1 MFIISPRETY
11 RNLFKPALKG
21 DFDRKKVYLTEP
33 FQMFET
39 MQQKGIW
46 ALIALFGTQIGLAQS
61 PISHMEPIGFSAV
74 TINDAFWKPKQDL
87 LATTTLKACIYQT
100 ETATPRLRNFQKV
113 ARKKGEKHEGIF
125 YDDSDVFKAL
135 EAMAYSLKNHP
146 DATMEA
152 KADEWI
158 EIIAA
163 AQQSDGYLNTF
174 YTLNEPQNRYTDM
187 SMHEDY
193 NAGHMIE
200 AAVAYFNATGK
211 RKFLD
216 VCIRWANHFDALFGP
231 SKRHWVTGHQELEL
245 ALVKLYKTT
254 KDQKYLKLADW
265 LLEERGHKYAK
276 GYTWTDW
283 KDTAYAQDVVPVKQ
297 QSEITGHAV
306 RAMYMYTGAADVAA
320 QTGDTG
326 YLSAMVR
333 VWKDVVY
340 RNMYLTGGIG
350 SSGSNEGFSV
360 DYDLPNEQA
369 YCETCASV
377 GMVFWNQRMNSL
389 TGDATYIDVLERS
402 LYNGALDGLSL
413 SGDRFFY
420 GNPLASNGKHAR
432 REWFGTACCPA
443 NIARLIASLGDY
455 IYAKDSKGLYIN
467 LFVGSETKMNLNG
480 QEIGVKT
487 STDYPLNG
495 NIKIEISAN
504 GLNNFALRIR
514 KPGWSD
520 NTVVPGGLYHYAMV
534 NKTEPSLLVNGKT
547 ITASLVNGYYV
558 IERKWKKGDVVEYRL
573 PMPIQRIQAQEVLK
587 QDQQRIAI
595 QRGPLV
601 YCIEG
606 ADNDGKAW
614 NIVFPNN
621 ATIVEKPM
629 QVLTEKVIGLS
640 ASLPSLQINAEGTQV
655 QTVIKEVIAI
665 PYYTWCNRGSNQM
678 QVWFPTSIK
687 DVKLNY

>member
-1 MFIISPRETY
+1 
-11 RNLFKPALKG
+11 
-21 DFDRKKVYLTEP
+21 
-33 FQMFET
+33 
-39 MQQKGIW
+39 MQHKGIW
-46 ALIALFGTQIGLAQS
+46 AIIALLGTHIGLAQS
-61 PISHMEPIGFSAV
+61 PISQMEPIGFSAV
-74 TINDAFWKPKQDL
+74 TINDGFWKPKQDL

-163 AQQSDGYLNTF
+163 AQQPDGYLNTF

-216 VCIRWANHFDALFGP
+216 VCIRWANHFDAIFGP
-231 SKRHWVTGHQELEL
+231 GKRHWVTGHQELEL

-306 RAMYMYTGAADVAA
+306 RAMYMYTGAADVAT

-455 IYAKDSKGLYIN
+455 IYAKDHQGLYVN
-467 LFVGSETKMNLNG
+467 LFVGSETKTNLNG
-480 QEIGVKT
+480 QEIGIKT

-495 NIKIEISAN
+495 NIKMEISAN
-504 GLNNFALRIR
+504 GLNSFALRIR

-520 NTVVPGGLYHYAMV
+520 NTVVPGGLYHYVMV
-534 NKTEPSLLVNGKT
+534 NKAEPSLIVNGKT

-614 NIVFPNN
+614 NIVFPDN

-640 ASLPSLQINAEGTQV
+640 ANLPSLQINADGTNV
-655 QTVIKEVIAI
+655 QTVIKEVVAI